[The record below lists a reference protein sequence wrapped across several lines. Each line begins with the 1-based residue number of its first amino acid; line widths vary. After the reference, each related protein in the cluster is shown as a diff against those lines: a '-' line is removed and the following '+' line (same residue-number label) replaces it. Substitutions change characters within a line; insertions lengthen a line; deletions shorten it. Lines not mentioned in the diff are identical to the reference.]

1 MKMKQSSSRRVF
13 VDYYTRHVISRDSLP
28 LPWRAH
34 TVARLLFVFGR
45 ARRLLSRLKRFFHN
59 ETLFSFQ
66 RKPNL
71 IEQYQQ

>member
-34 TVARLLFVFGR
+34 TVARLRFILGWPR
-45 ARRLLSRLKRFFHN
+45 ASSAFAIKKFLSQRNPLLLPTQAKLN
-59 ETLFSFQ
+59 
-66 RKPNL
+66 
-71 IEQYQQ
+71 